1 MPLRF
6 SSVTQDR
13 TTHPN
18 DSPSE
23 PTYDSIGDDSD
34 DGDGDD
40 DDPAN
45 TEYDSSKEEREDQL
59 DQDDPGNFR
68 DSIYDS
74 FQKSDCMPYRF
85 VCWGVIRHFIYTTD
99 LRIPLERA
107 NF

>member
-6 SSVTQDR
+6 SSATRDR
-13 TTHPN
+13 KPYLE

-23 PTYDSIGDDSD
+23 PTYDSTGDDD
-34 DGDGDD
+34 GDGDGDD
-40 DDPAN
+40 DDDNDDN
-45 TEYDSSKEEREDQL
+45 TGDDSSKEEREDQL

-85 VCWGVIRHFIYTTD
+85 VC
-99 LRIPLERA
+99 
-107 NF
+107 

>member
-6 SSVTQDR
+6 SSAVQDR
-13 TTHPN
+13 KTDPE

-23 PTYDSIGDDSD
+23 PVYDSKGD
-34 DGDGDD
+34 DGDVGDGDEDDDD

-45 TEYDSSKEEREDQL
+45 TEDDSSREEREDQL

-74 FQKSDCMPYRF
+74 FQKSDCIQYRF
-85 VCWGVIRHFIYTTD
+85 VC
-99 LRIPLERA
+99 
-107 NF
+107 